1 MATLSDGVEAL
12 ARYVALDQITQDI
25 KNNQTFAK
33 KSEIQT
39 PVIIQELLDLYNGYT
54 GQSLDYR
61 DYLDET
67 VTTIQQSLID
77 FGNGYMGVTNG
88 AT

>member
-1 MATLSDGVEAL
+1 MATLSGGVEAL

-25 KNNQTFAK
+25 KNNETFAK
-33 KSEIQT
+33 KSEIQI

-77 FGNGYMGVTNG
+77 FGNGYTGVTNG
-88 AT
+88 TT